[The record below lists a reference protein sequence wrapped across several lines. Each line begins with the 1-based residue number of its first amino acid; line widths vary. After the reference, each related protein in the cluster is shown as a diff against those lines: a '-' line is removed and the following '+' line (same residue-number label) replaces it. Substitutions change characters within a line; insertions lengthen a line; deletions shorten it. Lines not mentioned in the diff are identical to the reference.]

1 MNSFR
6 ENHKYLKKK
15 KKINIKITAKI
26 RREKHGTFTEE
37 NNEISWSANNDKRIQ
52 LIDWIKT
59 YAYWTN
65 KDLVCKNEELI
76 VTI

>member
-26 RREKHGTFTEE
+26 RREKHGAFTEE
-37 NNEISWSANNDKRIQ
+37 NNEIS
-52 LIDWIKT
+52 
-59 YAYWTN
+59 
-65 KDLVCKNEELI
+65 
-76 VTI
+76 